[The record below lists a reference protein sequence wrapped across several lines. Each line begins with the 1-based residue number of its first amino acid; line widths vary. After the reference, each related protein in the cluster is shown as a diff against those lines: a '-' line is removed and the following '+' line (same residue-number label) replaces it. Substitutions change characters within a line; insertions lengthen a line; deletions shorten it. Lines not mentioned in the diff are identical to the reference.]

1 MVCIY
6 RVGQQAAIR
15 HVVTFARF
23 ALLCSIPCRE
33 HRCFQFHTRSNEPGK
48 ICIVFQ

>member
-1 MVCIY
+1 MTCIY
-6 RVGQQAAIR
+6 RVGQHAAIH

-23 ALLCSIPCRE
+23 ALLCSIPCKER
-33 HRCFQFHTRSNEPGK
+33 RCFQFHIQSNAPGK